1 MSVDTFVISNMLS
14 VVVVWLASDCLI
26 ALRCSLFKSPCV
38 EDRGDPRRVT
48 QLGPHNSSSTIVV
61 ALTVTP
67 VQVRCLVLTAWQ
79 VQLHHQQ

>member
-1 MSVDTFVISNMLS
+1 MSVDTFVISKMLS

-26 ALRCSLFKSPCV
+26 ALRCSLFRSISV

-48 QLGPHNSSSTIVV
+48 QLGPRNSSSTIVV